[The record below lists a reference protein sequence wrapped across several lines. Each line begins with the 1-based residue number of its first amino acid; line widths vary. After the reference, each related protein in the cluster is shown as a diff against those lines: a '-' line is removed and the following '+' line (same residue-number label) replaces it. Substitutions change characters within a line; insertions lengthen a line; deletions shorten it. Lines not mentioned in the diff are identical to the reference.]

1 MARTKNTTGRT
12 TAKAEKD
19 EKPKST
25 RGRKPSKKTEEES
38 KPKRKYTR
46 RAKPVEEQSSPIAE
60 TEDKPVKKY
69 VLLGEQEDLEQPEEP
84 VVQEISAEE
93 TDTPAV
99 YEADNQESSVIE
111 QEQEEETA
119 AAEEQVPEQP
129 QSEGSSLLGTIPPAE
144 EKDSSSSF
152 LSSFSDS
159 LSQVA
164 ESAVNLPLTTD
175 DDAEDD
181 YTGNGL
187 QFSSDVPLF
196 NTTTDLPETPLT
208 FDKLGDIGGD
218 TVYDNTPDK
227 LEETMANLVASQRAF
242 FNTNQTRDVNWR
254 ITQLKKLH
262 SVILEN
268 EETLYTALRNDL
280 SKAPFESYSSE
291 VGLVLHE
298 ITVAIKNLKKWARP
312 KKHFGDLVLF
322 PGKLSCKNEPYG
334 VALVL
339 STWNYPFLLSMEPVV
354 AAIAAG
360 NTVVLKTSEYATAT
374 NNLMQ
379 SMVEKNFNASFFS
392 VVQGG
397 YSENHALLDQHFDFI
412 FFTGSQNV
420 GRIVMTSAARF
431 LTPVC
436 LELGG
441 KSPCIVDSSANIPL
455 AARRIAW
462 GKFLNAG
469 QTCVAPDY
477 VLVDRNIKDTFI
489 EALQKEITRQY
500 GENPLEN
507 PDYPKII
514 NERRFVHLSTFCPD
528 APMDFVSNKIAPTV
542 LDLGDVRNEA
552 VREAPVMK
560 EEIFGPILPVITFDN
575 TGDAMT
581 YIASCP
587 PPLALYIFSTS
598 KETTSRFTTELRFG
612 GGCVND
618 VVMHIV
624 SSKVPFGGFGD
635 SGMGNYHGKAGF
647 DTFSHKKSIMYQ
659 SATKDLNVRYQPYSD
674 KQMNLIKKV
683 LK

>member
-1 MARTKNTTGRT
+1 MEKETKKT
-12 TAKAEKD
+12 AEKAA
-19 EKPKST
+19 KTT
-25 RGRKPSKKTEEES
+25 RTRKPRKTPEKEKAAVAPDES
-38 KPKRKYTR
+38 VP
-46 RAKPVEEQSSPIAE
+46 AVEEQVQDAMPESPA
-60 TEDKPVKKY
+60 
-69 VLLGEQEDLEQPEEP
+69 PE
-84 VVQEISAEE
+84 
-93 TDTPAV
+93 PAV
-99 YEADNQESSVIE
+99 ADAQESFSWQESGESPAAAPESDYDAEQKAIE
-111 QEQEEETA
+111 QEIAQERSEERIA
-119 AAEEQVPEQP
+119 AIVETQRNFFA
-129 QSEGSSLLGTIPPAE
+129 TNRT
-144 EKDSSSSF
+144 KDIS
-152 LSSFSDS
+152 
-159 LSQVA
+159 
-164 ESAVNLPLTTD
+164 
-175 DDAEDD
+175 
-181 YTGNGL
+181 
-187 QFSSDVPLF
+187 
-196 NTTTDLPETPLT
+196 
-208 FDKLGDIGGD
+208 
-218 TVYDNTPDK
+218 
-227 LEETMANLVASQRAF
+227 
-242 FNTNQTRDVNWR
+242 WR
-254 ITQLKKLH
+254 IEQLKKLYNVVSSH
-262 SVILEN
+262 QEDIAKA
-268 EETLYTALRNDL
+268 LYDDL
-280 SKAPFESYSSE
+280 NKSAVESYVSE
-291 VGLVLHE
+291 IGIVLHE
-298 ITVAIKNLKKWARP
+298 ISLHIRKLKHWSRERRMQ
-312 KKHFGDLVLF
+312 GDLFLMPSKLRVF
-322 PGKLSCKNEPYG
+322 PEPYG
-334 VALVL
+334 VVLVMA
-339 STWNYPFLLSMEPVV
+339 TWNYPFMLSIQPLI
-354 AAIAAG
+354 AAMSAG
-360 NTVVLKTSEYATAT
+360 NTIVLKTSEYSTAT
-374 NNLMQ
+374 SALLD
-379 SMVEKNFNASFFS
+379 SLISKNFNSEYIT
-392 VVQGG
+392 VVNGG
-397 YSENHALLDQHFDFI
+397 YLQNHALLNQHFDFI

-542 LDLGDVRNEA
+542 LDLGDVRSEA